1 MRWLRDLFALSL
13 VLALVAQSSL
23 AEDVVS
29 SASRA
34 KAALAI
40 ANASRER
47 AEVAVAKEKA
57 AAALLRCQ
65 HERETHGCSHD
76 LDAAGG
82 KAKADGKP
90 LFVWVGMTCD
100 MEIRKEF
107 SGAVH
112 VHLSTLNGDSTPR
125 LVVGNHLQSWRLP
138 KAELGAAAVPRIR
151 ELLGLLADRPQS
163 ALTVRA
169 AVCIRG

>member
-1 MRWLRDLFALSL
+1 MRWLRDLFALAL
-13 VLALVAQSSL
+13 VLALVQSSL
-23 AEDVVS
+23 ADDVV

-40 ANASRER
+40 AKASRER

-57 AAALLRCQ
+57 AAALIRCQ
-65 HERETHGCSHD
+65 HERETHGYSHD
-76 LDAAGG
+76 LDAAGA

-100 MEIRKEF
+100 VDIRKEF

-151 ELLGLLADRPQS
+151 ELLGMLAYRPQS

-169 AVCIRG
+169 AVCLRG